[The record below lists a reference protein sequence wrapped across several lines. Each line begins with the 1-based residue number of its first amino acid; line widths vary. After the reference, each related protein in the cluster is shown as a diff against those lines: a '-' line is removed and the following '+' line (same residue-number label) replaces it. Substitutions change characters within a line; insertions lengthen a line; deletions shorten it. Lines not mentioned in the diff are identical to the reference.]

1 MKFFYNRKNFYL
13 FILSFSIIAILFAL
27 YIENVLQYNACKLCI
42 YQRIPYVIAIFVSF
56 LGYNYYKSDKL
67 LILILI
73 IFICSFLVSGYH
85 FGIENSIFK
94 EFSGCTINSNE
105 ILDKSKLL
113 DTLNVMPASCK
124 DVTFKLLG
132 FSLAGINFILSFL
145 IIALI
150 VRNIFYAKN

>member
-1 MKFFYNRKNFYL
+1 MKLFYNRKNFYL

-67 LILILI
+67 LILTLI

-113 DTLNVMPASCK
+113 DTLNIVPVSCK

-132 FSLAGINFILSFL
+132 FSLAGINFLISFL
-145 IIALI
+145 IIALT